1 MNKLHEQTIRE
12 VMLPGMRLWACKID
26 NKKAAFSTRLQAE
39 EWLKENSVAL
49 EDVQQVFRA

>member
-12 VMLPGMRLWACKID
+12 VMLPGMPLWASKIG

-49 EDVQQVFRA
+49 EDM